1 MNGLNLTAR
10 NMLEK
15 LLKGRVVSTVFPVTA
30 TDIAARVRA
39 TGSFY
44 LQTTKGSTTF
54 TRDDLD

>member
-10 NMLEK
+10 NMLTK
-15 LLKGRVVSTVFPVTA
+15 LLEGRVVSTALAVNAV
-30 TDIAARVRA
+30 DIVVSVKA
-39 TGSFY
+39 TGSYY